1 MDWKKIKAEA
11 KEKIDGK
18 LWDVWKPALIV
29 GFISVIISYIGM
41 ALFGEE
47 SVATDIFTLVFSLLL
62 VPAEV
67 GYISYMLKFIRGQ
80 EYGIEEL
87 KAFYSKITVLIVMNI
102 LIFIFVFLGTL
113 ALIIPG
119 IILAFGY
126 TMVFYI
132 FVDNQEL
139 GAKEYLDKSKEMMR
153 GYKMNYF
160 LFSLSFIG
168 WILLCVLIVPMIWVV
183 PYMTTAQTI
192 YYEELKKLK
201 AEEI

>member
-18 LWDVWKPALIV
+18 LWDVWKPALLV
-29 GFISVIISYIGM
+29 GFISTIISYIGM

-47 SVATDIFTLVFSLLL
+47 SVATEIFTLVFSLLL

-139 GAKEYLDKSKEMMR
+139 GAKEYLDKSKEMMH

>member
-29 GFISVIISYIGM
+29 GFISVIISYVGM

-47 SVATDIFTLVFSLLL
+47 SVATEIFTLVFSLLL